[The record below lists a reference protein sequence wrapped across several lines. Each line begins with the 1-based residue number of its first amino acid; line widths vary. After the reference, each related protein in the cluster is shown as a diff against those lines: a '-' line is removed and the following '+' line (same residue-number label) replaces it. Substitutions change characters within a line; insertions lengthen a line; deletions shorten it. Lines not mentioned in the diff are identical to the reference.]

1 MRKYILILFS
11 LFVNSQLYSQR
22 IEDFKY
28 FGKPYKDEFYLN
40 MAVSRVMISNDAAPN
55 PQNHQLKGTTLK
67 LNARSTNFAAGGF
80 NMYVDHKLLGD
91 LAWWLGR
98 FFKGDESIFETE
110 ESGLSSGLLGWYSF
124 LVNLNKPNR
133 VQFGLGLN
141 AKDFFLTSAYPKD
154 VRQPYANPSNRII
167 LEPSGN
173 YYAAGPSVGVRYN
186 LLNAVLIEYK
196 GDLSIPF
203 AKLDPG
209 DGFKKDPDFKNPY
222 FINHVLELTSSK
234 GFYLG
239 FESTYFL
246 ERTKANNSTKRNE
259 IYLGFRFKV

>member
-1 MRKYILILFS
+1 MKNYILILFS
-11 LFVNSQLYSQR
+11 LLICNELFSQR

-28 FGKPYKDEFYLN
+28 FGKAYKDEFYLN
-40 MAVSRVMISNDAAPN
+40 MAVSRVMITNDAAPN
-55 PQNHQLKGTTLK
+55 PQNHELKGITLK
-67 LNARSTNFAAGGF
+67 LNARSTNFNAGGF
-80 NMYVDHKLLGD
+80 NMYVDHKLIGD
-91 LAWWLGR
+91 LAWWVGR
-98 FFKGDESIFETE
+98 FFSGKESIWQSE
-110 ESGLSSGLLGWYSF
+110 ESGISSGLLGWYSF
-124 LVNLNKPNR
+124 LINLNKPNKI
-133 VQFGLGLN
+133 QFGLGLN
-141 AKDFFLTSAYPKD
+141 VKDFFLTSAYPED
-154 VRQPYANPSNRII
+154 IRFPYANPSNNII

-173 YYAAGPSVGVRYN
+173 YYTGGPSAGVRYN

-209 DGFKKDPDFKNPY
+209 DGFKKDPDFKDPY
-222 FINHVLELTSSK
+222 FINHVLEFTSSK

-239 FESTYFL
+239 LESTYFL